1 MISLL
6 MKHSN
11 ISLKLIVVFI
21 FFIILAGCARRA
33 PDLPPA
39 YASHNDEEIAIALG
53 ITDKDKSMSC
63 FRIKIDQQK
72 AAKEYEQNEA
82 IIESSRTHNQVTGY
96 IGVFFPPALI
106 AADNDDEIKAQLD
119 TLQNRKDQLDYL
131 WKSKSCR

>member
-11 ISLKLIVVFI
+11 NFLKLTIVFI

-53 ITDKDKSMSC
+53 ITDKDKALSC
-63 FRIKIDQQK
+63 FRIKIDQQM
-72 AAKEYEQNEA
+72 AAKKYEQNEA
-82 IIESSRTHNQVTGY
+82 IIESNRAHNQVTGY

-119 TLQNRKDQLDYL
+119 TLQKRKDQLDYL
-131 WKSKSCR
+131 WKSKSCS